1 MRVRNSHENSIK
13 TIHLSGWPV
22 VGRKV
27 MDKTMD
33 TNRLDR
39 IEKKLD
45 ESTIIAARIEERL
58 IASQQRIDR
67 LEYRADE
74 QEADIENL
82 RDVAVSNNH
91 SVKIA
96 ERIAWLIGTG
106 AVSFVVYYF
115 R

>member
-1 MRVRNSHENSIK
+1 MDNS
-13 TIHLSGWPV
+13 
-22 VGRKV
+22 
-27 MDKTMD
+27 
-33 TNRLDR
+33 RLDR

-45 ESTIIAARIEERL
+45 ANTLIAARIEERL
-58 IASQQRIDR
+58 IASTARIDR

-74 QEADIENL
+74 QEADIETL
-82 RDVAVSNNH
+82 RDVASNNSH

-106 AVSFVVYYF
+106 IVSFLVYYF